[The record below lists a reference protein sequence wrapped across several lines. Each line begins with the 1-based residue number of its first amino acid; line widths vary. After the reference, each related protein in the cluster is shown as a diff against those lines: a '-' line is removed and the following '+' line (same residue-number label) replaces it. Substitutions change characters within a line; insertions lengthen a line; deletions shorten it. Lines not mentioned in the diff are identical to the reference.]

1 MQRLTSFYG
10 AAMATV
16 AMMVFAGSP
25 SFAQAPAPVKI
36 SVRDAAVSEV
46 LFELARLEA
55 IPLVL
60 GNGAFDT
67 RITLDESFHSSQ
79 AAIDAITQRKSL
91 RVVKRGGVQIVTD
104 QCTAIPPPKLLNPF
118 SDNRLSLNFFKL
130 DMPTALSLLQYVSS
144 REIDEDAFSGG
155 NGRRVGMTLQSQPAR
170 VIFESL
176 AAATGTSL
184 LAATNKSYII
194 SELADAKKNCPS
206 AGGVTSDLPSRERAM
221 CPRMT
226 VYPATA
232 EIPCQSL
239 EFYKFNEITLRGFI
253 QRGERML
260 AIADTPDG
268 LSWSIAPGQYI
279 GEHHAKVEAMDDKG
293 LTFKELFI
301 NRYGYPFDRK
311 FVLRYDGT
319 RAEVPEP

>member
-1 MQRLTSFYG
+1 MRKLTLFPRAATLS
-10 AAMATV
+10 AAMFVLCA
-16 AMMVFAGSP
+16 APLA
-25 SFAQAPAPVKI
+25 AQTLAPVKI
-36 SVRDAAVSEV
+36 SVRDAAVSEI
-46 LFELARLEA
+46 LFELARLEQ

-60 GNGAFDT
+60 GNGAFDA
-67 RITLDESFHSSQ
+67 RITLDQTFRSSQ
-79 AAIDAITQRKSL
+79 AAIDAITQQKSL
-91 RVVKRGGVQIVTD
+91 RVVRRGVVQIVTD
-104 QCTAIPPPKLLNPF
+104 QCTAIPPPKPLNPF

-144 REIDEDAFSGG
+144 REIDEDAFKGG

-170 VIFESL
+170 MIFESL
-176 AAATGTSL
+176 AVATGTSL
-184 LAATNKSYII
+184 LAATNRSYII

-206 AGGVTSDLPSRERAM
+206 SGGATSDMPSRDRAM

-239 EFYKFNEITLRGFI
+239 EFYKFDEITLRGYI

-260 AIADTPDG
+260 AIADTRDG
-268 LSWSIAPGQYI
+268 LSWSIATGQYI
-279 GEHHAKVEAMDDKG
+279 GEHHAKVEAMDEKG

-311 FVLRYDGT
+311 FILGYDGT
-319 RAEVPEP
+319 RTGVPEL